1 MSFSF
6 LYLFVMVTE
15 LSVFMLVA
23 VLFVFFLFFF
33 SSRRRHTRCALVTG
47 VQTCALPISV
57 WIHRRIVETFRLQ
70 EDLMLA
76 AIGKT
81 HHLVL
86 DRGTVARA
94 DGLNLARV
102 QRRPVEVLPDQSVAC
117 RRGLRDM
124 ATELRLRD
132 GAGQGGER
140 FRRLVSRLLHQRSEE

>member
-1 MSFSF
+1 
-6 LYLFVMVTE
+6 
-15 LSVFMLVA
+15 
-23 VLFVFFLFFF
+23 
-33 SSRRRHTRCALVTG
+33 
-47 VQTCALPISV
+47 
-57 WIHRRIVETFRLQ
+57 
-70 EDLMLA
+70 MLA

-117 RRGLRDM
+117 RRGLRAM
-124 ATELRLRD
+124 ATELRLSD

-140 FRRLVSRLLHQRSEE
+140 FRRLVSRLLQQPAVRDCPPVGQPLLSVLTAGTGASRPDRGGV

>member
-1 MSFSF
+1 MIRRPTRSTRTDT
-6 LYLFVMVTE
+6 LFPYTT
-15 LSVFMLVA
+15 
-23 VLFVFFLFFF
+23 LFRSRLHILWQ
-33 SSRRRHTRCALVTG
+33 RRRD
-47 VQTCALPISV
+47 PV

-140 FRRLVSRLLHQRSEE
+140 SGERRVGKEWGSTGRS

>member
-1 MSFSF
+1 M
-6 LYLFVMVTE
+6 
-15 LSVFMLVA
+15 
-23 VLFVFFLFFF
+23 FFF
-33 SSRRRHTRCALVTG
+33 RQKTAYELRIIDWSSDVCSADLILWQRRRD
-47 VQTCALPISV
+47 PV

-140 FRRLVSRLLHQRSEE
+140 FRRHVSRLLHQRSEE

>member
-1 MSFSF
+1 MIRRPPISTRTDT
-6 LYLFVMVTE
+6 LLPYTTLFRS
-15 LSVFMLVA
+15 LQHDRPLQPRDR
-23 VLFVFFLFFF
+23 LQQGRLHILWQ
-33 SSRRRHTRCALVTG
+33 RRRD
-47 VQTCALPISV
+47 PV

-117 RRGLRDM
+117 RRGLRDRKS
-124 ATELRLRD
+124 TRLN
-132 GAGQGGER
+132 
-140 FRRLVSRLLHQRSEE
+140 SSH